1 MRHYLLSMKIGTSFE
16 LRLLLGLASITTLL
30 VFPTFT
36 DPVNLPKFIA
46 LVSMSFALSLFSG
59 VIQKKNFGFRLAYNR
74 VKRISQE
81 PIQLAIALFL
91 IGMLVSTISSSS
103 PFTGFFG
110 LAGRRNGFITYVAMF
125 LVFLI
130 AKKISTANSLNSFMQ
145 ALAWVGTFQASYML
159 IQFLNLDPISWTTVH
174 ENKMFG
180 TFGNPNFSSAFLAIA
195 LPAMVYCTL
204 TEIFSKKMKFFY
216 ALGTFAAAFAL
227 ILSGVYQGLISVAA
241 SILVVISVYFYKNSN
256 HSLKWISVLLLLG
269 TSIFVSL
276 GLFQKGPLASIFAK
290 GTFDL
295 RSNAYWPIAFDM
307 GAQKPIFGVGT
318 EQFINYFPKYFT
330 PQFKGRFGQVTAD
343 NAHNYIFHFFAEG
356 GVSVILPYL
365 AFLILFTVLILTKFA
380 KCHPKEKFLYLAS
393 LGVWT
398 AYLGQMLVS
407 IDTMG
412 ISVWIWLM
420 TGILLATKN
429 REVSS
434 TANPLNLKDKTS
446 KVAEQLVKK
455 NHNATKG
462 ASFALGAVLFILLA
476 PLAFLDNKVWR
487 FEGALRASNST
498 AVTQVDLESL
508 HRAAKIWFFD
518 PTLLSRSSSILLSY
532 GLQKEGFNLLNRST
546 LTNPDSPST
555 WNLRA
560 AATESILNRQLAAPI
575 RARELQLDPW
585 NEESSIQYIK
595 DLIAMNNMRM
605 AKEEFKRLQEFSLS
619 GIVPSELELFPLE
632 AGR

>member
-1 MRHYLLSMKIGTSFE
+1 MRDYLLSMKIGTPFE
-16 LRLLLGLASITTLL
+16 LRLLLGLAAITTLL

-46 LVSMSFALSLFSG
+46 LVSMSFALSHYSG
-59 VIQKKNFGFRLAYNR
+59 FIQKKNFGFRLAYDR
-74 VKRISQE
+74 FKRISQE
-81 PIQLAIALFL
+81 PLQIAIAFFL
-91 IGMLVSTISSSS
+91 IGILGSTLSSSS

-110 LAGRRNGFITYVAMF
+110 LAGRRNGFMTYFALF

-130 AKKISTANSLNSFMQ
+130 AKKISKANALNSFMQ
-145 ALAWVGTFQASYML
+145 ALAWVGIFQASYML
-159 IQFLNLDPISWTTVH
+159 IQFFNLDPISWTTVH

-195 LPAMVYCTL
+195 LPAIVYRTL
-204 TEIFSKKMKFFY
+204 TEIFSRKMKFFY
-216 ALGTFAAAFAL
+216 ALGACGAVFAL

-241 SILVVISVYFYKNSN
+241 SLLVVISVGFYKSSN
-256 HSLKWISVLLLLG
+256 HGLKWVSVLLPLG
-269 TSIFVSL
+269 ATIFVGL
-276 GLFQKGPLASIFAK
+276 GLFQKGPLASVFAK

-330 PQFKGRFGQVTAD
+330 PELKERFGQVTAD

-365 AFLILFTVLILTKFA
+365 AFLILFTLLILTRLA
-380 KCHPKEKFLYLAS
+380 KCHPKEKSLYLAS

-420 TGILLATKN
+420 TGILLGTKN
-429 REVSS
+429 RGVSA
-434 TANPLNLKDKTS
+434 TANPLNLKEKTS
-446 KVAEQLVKK
+446 KVAEQLAEN
-455 NHNATKG
+455 NHNAMKG
-462 ASFALGAVLFILLA
+462 ASIALGTVVFILLA

-487 FEGALRASNST
+487 LEGALRTSNST
-498 AVTQVDLESL
+498 VVTQVDLESL
-508 HRAAKIWFFD
+508 HRAANVWFFD

-546 LTNPDSPST
+546 LTNPDSPSI

-585 NEESSIQYIK
+585 NEESSIQYIR
-595 DLIAMNNMRM
+595 DLIAMNNMKM
-605 AKEEFKRLQEFSLS
+605 AREEFKRLQEFSLG
-619 GIVPSELELFPLE
+619 GIVPSELELFPAE
-632 AGR
+632 AGK